1 MNIVIIGGVAAG
13 AKAAS
18 KIKRLLPNS
27 KVTVFTDDTHVSYS
41 SCGIPYYI
49 EGNFTDYKLLLVRS
63 VEEFK
68 SMGIDIYLQSKVI
81 KILPE
86 QRQVLVCDNNSASL
100 VEYDKLIVATG
111 ATPFIPDNLN
121 LSSYNNVFTVR
132 KIEDGLKIRDKMLS
146 SKSAV
151 IVGSGYIGMEI
162 LEAFVKNGLRVSIIE
177 KNNKIMS
184 VFDDD
189 ISNLIFERL
198 KNEYSNNI
206 EFYTGETITEISGE
220 NGLAESVK
228 LSSGKEIQTDI
239 VIFCAGVVPNV
250 QVAADAGIE
259 LGKNGAIKVNKL
271 MQTSIEN
278 VYACGDCAEKTHI
291 VSGKEVWIPLG
302 STANKEGRCAAIN
315 AAGEFEQFEGVLGSA
330 VTRCLN
336 TTMSMTGLTE
346 KQAASAGFTPVSVRI
361 DKLDRVGYMPDAGE
375 IYLKVVADRVTGLI
389 LGAQAIGAVGAD
401 KRINSLTPALLSHM
415 TVDEYSNNDLTYSPP
430 YSPTIDPLLNAM
442 MVLKNKIRE

>member
-121 LSSYNNVFTVR
+121 LSSYNNIFTVR
-132 KIEDGLKIRDKMLS
+132 KIEDGLNIRDKMLS

-162 LEAFVKNGLRVSIIE
+162 LEALVKNGLRVSVIE

-189 ISNLIFERL
+189 ISNLIFERI
-198 KNEYSNNI
+198 KNEYSDNI

>member
-121 LSSYNNVFTVR
+121 LSSYNNIFTVR
-132 KIEDGLKIRDKMLS
+132 KIEDGLNIRDKMLS

-162 LEAFVKNGLRVSIIE
+162 LEAFVKNGLRVSVIE

-198 KNEYSNNI
+198 KNEYSDNI

-315 AAGEFEQFEGVLGSA
+315 ASGEFEQFEGVLGSA

-346 KQAASAGFTPVSVRI
+346 KQATSAGFTPVSVRI

>member
-121 LSSYNNVFTVR
+121 LSSYNNIFTVR
-132 KIEDGLKIRDKMLS
+132 KIEDGLNIRDKMLS

-162 LEAFVKNGLRVSIIE
+162 LEAFVKNGLRVSVIE

-189 ISNLIFERL
+189 ISNLIFERI
-198 KNEYSNNI
+198 KNEYSDNI

-250 QVAADAGIE
+250 QVAVDAGIE

>member
-121 LSSYNNVFTVR
+121 LSSYNNIFTVR
-132 KIEDGLKIRDKMLS
+132 KIEDGLNIRDKMLS

-162 LEAFVKNGLRVSIIE
+162 LEAFVKNGLRVSVIE

-189 ISNLIFERL
+189 ISNLIFERI
-198 KNEYSNNI
+198 KNEYSDNI

>member
-121 LSSYNNVFTVR
+121 LSSYNNIFTVR
-132 KIEDGLKIRDKMLS
+132 KIEDGLNIRDKMLS

-162 LEAFVKNGLRVSIIE
+162 LEAFVKNGLRVSVIE

-198 KNEYSNNI
+198 KNEYSDNI

-259 LGKNGAIKVNKL
+259 LGKNGAIRVNKL

-315 AAGEFEQFEGVLGSA
+315 ASGEFEQFEGVLGSA

>member
-121 LSSYNNVFTVR
+121 LSSYNNIFTVR
-132 KIEDGLKIRDKMLS
+132 KIEDGLNIRDKMLS

-162 LEAFVKNGLRVSIIE
+162 LEAFVKNGLRVSVIE

-189 ISNLIFERL
+189 ISNLIFVRL
-198 KNEYSNNI
+198 KNEYSDNI

-315 AAGEFEQFEGVLGSA
+315 ASGEFEQFEGVLGSA

>member
-121 LSSYNNVFTVR
+121 LSSYNNIFTVR
-132 KIEDGLKIRDKMLS
+132 KIEDGLNIRDKMLS

-162 LEAFVKNGLRVSIIE
+162 LEAFVKNGLRVSVIE

-189 ISNLIFERL
+189 ISNLIFERI
-198 KNEYSNNI
+198 KNEYSDNI

-315 AAGEFEQFEGVLGSA
+315 ASGEFEQFEGVLGSA

>member
-121 LSSYNNVFTVR
+121 LSSYNNIFTVR
-132 KIEDGLKIRDKMLS
+132 KIEDGLNIRDKMLS

-162 LEAFVKNGLRVSIIE
+162 LEAFVKNGLRVSVIE

-189 ISNLIFERL
+189 ISNLIFERI
-198 KNEYSNNI
+198 KNEYSDNI

-250 QVAADAGIE
+250 QVAVDAGIE

-278 VYACGDCAEKTHI
+278 VYACGEYKKKTHI

>member
-121 LSSYNNVFTVR
+121 LSSYNNIFTVR
-132 KIEDGLKIRDKMLS
+132 KIEDGLNIRDKMLS

-162 LEAFVKNGLRVSIIE
+162 LEAFVKNGLRVSVIE

-198 KNEYSNNI
+198 KNEYSDNI

-315 AAGEFEQFEGVLGSA
+315 ASGEFEQFEGVLGSA

>member
-121 LSSYNNVFTVR
+121 LSSYNNIFTVR
-132 KIEDGLKIRDKMLS
+132 KIEDGLNIRDKMLS

-162 LEAFVKNGLRVSIIE
+162 LEAFVKNGLRVSVIE

-198 KNEYSNNI
+198 KNEYSDNI

>member
-121 LSSYNNVFTVR
+121 LSSYNNIFTVR
-132 KIEDGLKIRDKMLS
+132 KIEDGLNIRDKMLS

-162 LEAFVKNGLRVSIIE
+162 LEAFVKNGLRVSVIE

-198 KNEYSNNI
+198 KNEYSDNI

-250 QVAADAGIE
+250 QVAVDAGIE

-346 KQAASAGFTPVSVRI
+346 KQAASTGFTPVSVRI

>member
-121 LSSYNNVFTVR
+121 LSSYNNIFTVR
-132 KIEDGLKIRDKMLS
+132 KIEDGLNIRDKMLS

-162 LEAFVKNGLRVSIIE
+162 LEAFVKNGLRVGVIE

-198 KNEYSNNI
+198 KNEYSDNI

-315 AAGEFEQFEGVLGSA
+315 ASGEFEQFEGVLGSA

>member
-162 LEAFVKNGLRVSIIE
+162 LEAFVKNGLRVSVIE

>member
-121 LSSYNNVFTVR
+121 LSSYNNIFTVR
-132 KIEDGLKIRDKMLS
+132 KIEDGLNIRDKMLS

-162 LEAFVKNGLRVSIIE
+162 LEAFVKNGLRVSVIE

-189 ISNLIFERL
+189 ISNLIFERI
-198 KNEYSNNI
+198 KNEYSDNI

-259 LGKNGAIKVNKL
+259 LGKNGAIRVNKL

-315 AAGEFEQFEGVLGSA
+315 ASGEFEQFEGVLGSA

>member
-121 LSSYNNVFTVR
+121 LSSYNNIFTVR

-162 LEAFVKNGLRVSIIE
+162 LEAFVKNGLRVSVIE

-189 ISNLIFERL
+189 ISNLIFVRL
-198 KNEYSNNI
+198 KNEYSDNI

>member
-121 LSSYNNVFTVR
+121 LSSYNNIFTVR

-162 LEAFVKNGLRVSIIE
+162 LEAFVKNGLRVSVIE

-189 ISNLIFERL
+189 ISNLIFERI
-198 KNEYSNNI
+198 KNEYSDNI

-250 QVAADAGIE
+250 QVAVDAGIE

-315 AAGEFEQFEGVLGSA
+315 ASGEFEQFEGVLGSA

>member
-121 LSSYNNVFTVR
+121 LSSYNNIFTVR
-132 KIEDGLKIRDKMLS
+132 KIEDGLNIRDKMLS

-162 LEAFVKNGLRVSIIE
+162 LEAFVKNGLRVSVIE

-189 ISNLIFERL
+189 ISNLIFVRL
-198 KNEYSNNI
+198 KNEYSDNI

-302 STANKEGRCAAIN
+302 STATKEGRCAAIN
-315 AAGEFEQFEGVLGSA
+315 ASGEFEQFEGVLGSA

>member
-121 LSSYNNVFTVR
+121 LSSYNNIFTVR

-162 LEAFVKNGLRVSIIE
+162 LEAFVKNGLRVSVIE

-189 ISNLIFERL
+189 ISNLIFERI
-198 KNEYSNNI
+198 KNEYSDNI

-315 AAGEFEQFEGVLGSA
+315 ASGEFEQFEGVLGSA

>member
-121 LSSYNNVFTVR
+121 LYSYNNIFPVR
-132 KIEDGLKIRDKMLS
+132 KIEDGLNIRDKMLS

-162 LEAFVKNGLRVSIIE
+162 LEAFVKNGLRVSVIE

-198 KNEYSNNI
+198 KNEYSDNI

-315 AAGEFEQFEGVLGSA
+315 ASGEFEQFEGVLGSA